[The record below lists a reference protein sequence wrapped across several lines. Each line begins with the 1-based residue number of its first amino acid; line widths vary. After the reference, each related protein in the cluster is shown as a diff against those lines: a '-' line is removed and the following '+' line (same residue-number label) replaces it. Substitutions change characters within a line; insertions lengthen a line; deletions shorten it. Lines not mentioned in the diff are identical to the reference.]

1 MRSDRFR
8 SGSAFARGLL
18 FAALPL
24 LTSCSSLL
32 PEREPLTR
40 HEFTRTEMGLPF
52 RIVLY
57 APNPPAA
64 QGAAEAAFAR
74 IHALNG
80 MLSDYEYDSELSRL
94 SRTAG
99 SGQKVP
105 VSDDLWTV
113 LQQAQ
118 RWAQRSEGA
127 FDITVGPYV
136 SLWRRARR
144 QKELPSEEWIE
155 RVRPAV
161 GYQHLRLSSR
171 GHTAEL
177 LVPNMRLDLGG
188 IAKGY
193 AVDEAM
199 KVLRER
205 GITRA
210 LVGGAG
216 DMLASGPPPGQK
228 GWRIAVA
235 PLDTPDAP
243 PARQVLLAHR
253 AIATSG
259 DLNQRLEIGGKR
271 YSHIVDPQTG
281 MGLTHHTLVTVIAK
295 DCTTADALATAVSV
309 LGPERGTAFVDRTHG
324 VAVHLVGR
332 PGNELVTKEAGG
344 FGRFWETRVAGR

>member
-1 MRSDRFR
+1 
-8 SGSAFARGLL
+8 
-18 FAALPL
+18 
-24 LTSCSSLL
+24 
-32 PEREPLTR
+32 
-40 HEFTRTEMGLPF
+40 MGLPF

-57 APNPPAA
+57 APDRLAA
-64 QGAAEAAFAR
+64 QAAAEVAFAR
-74 IHALNG
+74 IHTLNAVF
-80 MLSDYEYDSELSRL
+80 SDYEYDSELSRL

-105 VSDDLWTV
+105 VSEDLWNV
-113 LQQAQ
+113 LDQAQ
-118 RWAQRSEGA
+118 RLAQRSEGA

-144 QKELPSEEWIE
+144 QKELPSPEWVE

-161 GYQHLRLSSR
+161 GFQHLRLER
-171 GHTAEL
+171 RNRTAEL

-205 GITRA
+205 GIQRA
-210 LVGGAG
+210 LVAGAG

-243 PARQVLLAHR
+243 PTRQVLLAHR

-259 DLNQRLEIGGKR
+259 DLNQRLEIEGKR
-271 YSHIVDPQTG
+271 YSHIVDPRTG
-281 MGLTHHTLVTVIAK
+281 LGLTHQTMVTVIAK

-309 LGPERGTAFVDRTHG
+309 LGPKRGARLAGGTRG
-324 VAVHLVGR
+324 VALHLVGKPADR
-332 PGNELVTKEAGG
+332 VITTEVGG
-344 FGRFWETRVAGR
+344 FARFWEAEAAKR